1 MRKQL
6 KISKVAEIAEIDSNL
21 AQKLLYAIVKQIG
34 ESVKAGKAVAF
45 DFKIEDGVSM
55 VISSQGYKFVHR
67 EGPSAGRA
75 LARGESRNL
84 TNNHLGTE
92 SS

>member
-1 MRKQL
+1 
-6 KISKVAEIAEIDSNL
+6 
-21 AQKLLYAIVKQIG
+21 LLCAIVKQIG

-55 VISSQGYKFVHR
+55 VISSQGYKFVQR
-67 EGPSAGRA
+67 EGAYAGRA
-75 LARGESRNL
+75 LAKGEGRNL
-84 TNNHLGTE
+84 TNNYLGTE